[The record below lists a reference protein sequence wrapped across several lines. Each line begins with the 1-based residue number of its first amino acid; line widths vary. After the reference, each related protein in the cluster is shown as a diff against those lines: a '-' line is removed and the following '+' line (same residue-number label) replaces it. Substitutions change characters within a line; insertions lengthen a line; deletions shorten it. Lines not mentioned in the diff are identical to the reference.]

1 MKLSISAAAVRF
13 TDGGARMRY
22 MLLIYSEENIWS
34 EDERQRCFAES
45 ADLAMRLHRDGKC
58 IASAPLHPVT
68 VATSVQVRDG
78 KRRVTDGP
86 FAETREQLG
95 GYYLIEARDIDQA
108 IEIAAQIPAVT
119 KGTIE
124 IRPVL
129 EINGLPGQ

>member
-1 MKLSISAAAVRF
+1 
-13 TDGGARMRY
+13 MRY
-22 MLLIYSEENIWS
+22 MLLIYSEESVWS

-45 ADLAMRLHRDGKC
+45 ANLAMRLHGDGKC

-78 KRRVTDGP
+78 KKHVTDGP

-95 GYYLIEARDIDQA
+95 GYYLIEARDLDEA

-119 KGTIE
+119 KGTVE
-124 IRPVL
+124 IWPVL
-129 EINGLPGQ
+129 EIDGLPGQ

>member
-1 MKLSISAAAVRF
+1 
-13 TDGGARMRY
+13 
-22 MLLIYSEENIWS
+22 
-34 EDERQRCFAES
+34 
-45 ADLAMRLHRDGKC
+45 MRLHRDGKC

-78 KRRVTDGP
+78 RKHVTDGP

-95 GYYLIEARDIDQA
+95 GYYLIEASDLDEVIK
-108 IEIAAQIPAVT
+108 IAAQIPAVT
-119 KGTIE
+119 KGTVE